1 MPDTRPP
8 LLAYNPLRMALYA
21 IDKPLGRT
29 SHDVVDILRQR
40 LLTRRV
46 GHTGTLDPLA
56 TGVLI
61 LATDAST
68 KLVPFLS
75 AEDKEYIAWVSFG
88 ATTET
93 LDAEGPITQETA
105 ARPSRRDLEQALPA
119 FPQVT
124 EQVPP
129 AYSAVK
135 VGGVK
140 AYEAA
145 RKGEALALGARPVR
159 YLEATLLS
167 FDPAPVAHRI
177 SPSAAGWTLDERGR
191 EIRLPR
197 SLGDYPTATVRLVVG
212 SGTYVRAFARDLGQK
227 LGSKAFLSGLVRTR
241 AGKVGL
247 EAAQDAEALDAK
259 REIDVL
265 EALSAPSVELSHTE
279 AKRVMEGV
287 PLPIPAKGLVALI
300 GPGRRLVAVA
310 EGDGFKLR
318 IKRVFKE

>member
-1 MPDTRPP
+1 
-8 LLAYNPLRMALYA
+8 MALFA
-21 IDKPLGRT
+21 VNKPLGRT
-29 SHDVVDILRQR
+29 SHDVVDMARKR
-40 LLTRRV
+40 LGTRRV

-61 LATDAST
+61 LAVDAST

-88 ATTET
+88 VTTET
-93 LDAEGPITQETA
+93 LDAEGQIVEESPK
-105 ARPSRRDLEQALPA
+105 RPTRREIEVALPT
-119 FPQVT
+119 FLEMTKQT
-124 EQVPP
+124 PP

-145 RKGEALALGARPVR
+145 RKGQALELEPRPVK
-159 YLEATLLS
+159 YLEVSLLAY
-167 FDPAPVAHRI
+167 DPAPIAHRI
-177 SPSAAGWTLDERGR
+177 APSATGWQLSERGR
-191 EIRLPR
+191 KVELPKPV
-197 SLGDYPTATVRLVVG
+197 GDYPTAVIRLVVG
-212 SGTYVRAFARDLGQK
+212 PGTYVRSFARDLGEQ
-227 LGSKAFLSGLVRTR
+227 LSSKAFLSGLARTR
-241 AGKVGL
+241 VGKIGL
-247 EAAQDAEALDAK
+247 EQAQTIENLDIHKALD
-259 REIDVL
+259 EL
-265 EALSAPSVELSHTE
+265 EALSCPSVELSHAE

-300 GPGRRLVAVA
+300 GPKRRLVAIA